1 MPIIVNVPGG
11 GLDTAG
17 RGIAASQQ
25 YRANEQKMQQID
37 AEAMRRDEAFE
48 LDKEIALRSMDLKEQ
63 SLRVEQEMLAQSQ
76 EAEADLLMGQAIE
89 AGVEIGDQG
98 AYREL
103 LKRASPQFRSRMAT
117 ELGRS
122 ARMMAEQREIENL
135 MGRIENTPELEEVKQ
150 RAEAGEFESASA
162 LRNAVERAEAKV
174 AQALQQQTDR
184 DLAMAEWQKIQADP
198 TFDMPDEA
206 DDAFKDV
213 QDRIAKLL
221 PGAAPRN
228 DVKYRQLVDE
238 LKLLT
243 NRSAREAARRIL
255 EQELKSAKIP
265 AGVMGN
271 FMSSPQ
277 AQQEVAPMRAG
288 EQRGAAAAQEFVS
301 RLPFDEKGQPRPAK
315 PSKRLSEPLGE
326 QEARKLYG
334 APAADVQSDFMKAL
348 KDLGMDKVPDPG
360 TPEYETARRVLEAVK
375 KKRAEAEKSNST
387 PERLPYPGGKVL

>member
-1 MPIIVNVPGG
+1 MMPIMVNVPGG
-11 GLDTAG
+11 GLDSAG
-17 RGIAASQQ
+17 RGMAASQQ

-63 SLRVEQEMLAQSQ
+63 SLQVEQEMLAQQQ
-76 EAEADLLMGQAIE
+76 ESEADLLMGQAIE

-98 AYREL
+98 SYRDL

-122 ARMMAEQREIENL
+122 ARMMAEKREIESL
-135 MGRIENTPELEEVKQ
+135 MERIENTPELAEVQ
-150 RAEAGEFESASA
+150 ERAQAGEFQSAA
-162 LRNAVERAEAKV
+162 TLRNAVERAERAA
-174 AQALQQQTDR
+174 AQSLQQQADR
-184 DLAMAEWQKIQADP
+184 DLALSEWQKIQADP
-198 TFDMPDEA
+198 TFDMPDESDEA
-206 DDAFKDV
+206 SKDV
-213 QDRIAKLL
+213 QVRIAKLL
-221 PGAAPRN
+221 PGAAPRK
-228 DVKYRQLVDE
+228 DVNYRKLIEE
-238 LKLLT
+238 LKFLT

-255 EQELKSAKIP
+255 EEELKGMKIP
-265 AGVMGN
+265 SGAMGD

-277 AQQEVAPMRAG
+277 AQQELAPMRAG
-288 EQRGAAAAQEFVS
+288 EQRGAAAAQEFAS
-301 RLPFDEKGQPRPAK
+301 RLPFDEKGRPRSSGDK

-334 APAADVQSDFMKAL
+334 APAADIQSDFMKAL

-375 KKRAEAEKSNST
+375 KKRAEGDALNKAISGT
-387 PERLPYPGGKVL
+387 TRTGY

>member
-17 RGIAASQQ
+17 RGMAASQQ
-25 YRANEQKMQQID
+25 YRGNEQKMQQID

-63 SLRVEQEMLAQSQ
+63 SLQVEQEMLAQSQ

-122 ARMMAEQREIENL
+122 ARMMAEQRETESL
-135 MGRIENTPELEEVKQ
+135 MGRIENTPELAEIQK
-150 RAEAGEFESASA
+150 RAESGEFKSAA
-162 LRNAVERAEAKV
+162 DLRKAVEKAELEV
-174 AQALQQQTDR
+174 AVNLQQQTDR

-198 TFDMPDEA
+198 TFDMPDES
-206 DDAFKDV
+206 DDAAKDV
-213 QDRIAKLL
+213 QERIAKLL
-221 PGAAPRN
+221 PGAAPRK
-228 DVKYRQLVDE
+228 DVKYRQLVEE

-243 NRSAREAARRIL
+243 NRASREAARRIL
-255 EQELKSAKIP
+255 QAEMRNMKIP
-265 AGVMGN
+265 AGAMGDVM
-271 FMSSPQ
+271 SDP
-277 AQQEVAPMRAG
+277 AQSDYLKLERNIDKAD
-288 EQRGAAAAQEFVS
+288 EQRRQANEAPNVAS
-301 RLPFDEKGQPRPAK
+301 DTPSPRLKQPI
-315 PSKRLSEPLGE
+315 GE
-326 QEARKLYG
+326 QEARSLYG
-334 APAADVQSDFMKAL
+334 APSADIQSDFMKAL

-375 KKRAEAEKSNST
+375 KKRAEAEKSSST

>member
-11 GLDTAG
+11 RLDTAG

-37 AEAMRRDEAFE
+37 AEAMRRDEAFD
-48 LDKEIALRSMDLKEQ
+48 LDKQIALRSMDLKEQ

-135 MGRIENTPELEEVKQ
+135 MGRIENTPELEEVRQ

-162 LRNAVERAEAKV
+162 LRNAVERAEVKV

-198 TFDMPDEA
+198 TFDMPDESDEA
-206 DDAFKDV
+206 AKDV
-213 QDRIAKLL
+213 QERIAKLL
-221 PGAAPRN
+221 PGATPRN
-228 DVKYRQLVDE
+228 DVKYRHLIEE

-243 NRSAREAARRIL
+243 NRASREAARRIL
-255 EQELKSAKIP
+255 QAEMGNMKIP
-265 AGVMGN
+265 VGAMGDVMSDPAHSDHLN
-271 FMSSPQ
+271 LERNINKLDEMRHQ
-277 AQQEVAPMRAG
+277 ANEAPNVASEAPS
-288 EQRGAAAAQEFVS
+288 S
-301 RLPFDEKGQPRPAK
+301 RLKQPI
-315 PSKRLSEPLGE
+315 GE

-334 APAADVQSDFMKAL
+334 APSADVQSDFMKAL
-348 KDLGMDKVPDPG
+348 KDLGMDRVPDPG

-375 KKRAEAEKSNST
+375 KKRSEAEKSNST